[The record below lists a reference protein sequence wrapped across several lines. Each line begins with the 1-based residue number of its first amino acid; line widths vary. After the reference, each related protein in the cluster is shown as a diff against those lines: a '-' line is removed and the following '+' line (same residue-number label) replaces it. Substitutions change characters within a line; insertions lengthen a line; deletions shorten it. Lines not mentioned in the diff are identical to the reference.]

1 MILTMKLK
9 LLKFEFE
16 FDKDDAKIVIP
27 IVVSILAL
35 TYTKYSKEVLIGVLV
50 AYYAIYFFYHKPV
63 ELLAKIIH
71 WISFKCPKCK
81 SRKLIL
87 QGYQTYK
94 SDEHHAFY
102 LCTKCKTTSI
112 LTEGGLTHE

>member
-1 MILTMKLK
+1 MKI
-9 LLKFEFE
+9 KFGIFKYE

-27 IVVSILAL
+27 VILILIAIVATNLDRTIMLL
-35 TYTKYSKEVLIGVLV
+35 GVTS
-50 AYYAIYFFYHKPV
+50 YYLLYFFLSDFLKKLKNLFPKPK
-63 ELLAKIIH
+63 L
-71 WISFKCPKCK
+71 KCLKCN
-81 SRKLIL
+81 SRKIIL
-87 QGYQTYK
+87 QGYDTYK